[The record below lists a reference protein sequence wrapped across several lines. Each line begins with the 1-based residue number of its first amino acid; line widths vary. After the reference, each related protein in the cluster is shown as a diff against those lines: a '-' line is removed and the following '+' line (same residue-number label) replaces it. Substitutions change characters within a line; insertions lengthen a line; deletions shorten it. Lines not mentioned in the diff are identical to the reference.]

1 MRRKEENMSVRRKRV
16 IVGFSMSKPVAV
28 KSPFARPTKQLLV
41 VQTVGAAFSRG
52 LQPEMSCNLC
62 AQIHSPIQ
70 RY

>member
-1 MRRKEENMSVRRKRV
+1 MDRLVRLAVVITFRMRRKETKENMSVRRKRV

-52 LQPEMSCNLC
+52 PS
-62 AQIHSPIQ
+62 A
-70 RY
+70 